1 MRGVFVYNFKLVS
14 TTSLFLSKI
23 VSYPI
28 ILYIKNNRKIE
39 MLRVYLS
46 PYTQE
51 WNIGVGDFGD
61 EEERMNPH

>member
-1 MRGVFVYNFKLVS
+1 
-14 TTSLFLSKI
+14 
-23 VSYPI
+23 
-28 ILYIKNNRKIE
+28 

-61 EEERMNPH
+61 EEERMNHIRKMNSTKK

>member
-1 MRGVFVYNFKLVS
+1 
-14 TTSLFLSKI
+14 
-23 VSYPI
+23 
-28 ILYIKNNRKIE
+28 